1 MKKFLIFAMSIGLM
15 LAGCDLFPSF
25 TINDILGEWDF
36 SDRTIKGKAATDIH
50 LSILDEN
57 TFDLGWDTSENDYLI
72 ACDGAMKNN
81 VFTGTY
87 DAWDGKLVGDSQIV
101 DDANIKITFT
111 LNDDKLTATFEG
123 SGLLDGVTLT
133 EDVKQVY

>member
-1 MKKFLIFAMSIGLM
+1 MKKLVIFAVLIGLI
-15 LAGCDLFPSF
+15 LTGCDLFPSF
-25 TINDILGEWDF
+25 SINDILGEWDF
-36 SDRTIKGKAATDIH
+36 SDRTIKGKAATAIH
-50 LSILDEN
+50 LGILGEDI
-57 TFDLGWDTSENDYLI
+57 FDLGWDTSENDYWI
-72 ACDGAMKNN
+72 GCNGAMKNN

-87 DAWDGKLVGDSQIV
+87 DAWDGNLVGDSQIE

-133 EDVKQVY
+133 EGVKQVY